1 MKFRPY
7 FTMELVQK
15 LMKNNYKYLIYSPLT
30 EKILTECPCISL
42 LDFLKISQKPR
53 RKAENPNSEIKVLRM
68 ALCCPIPSFRSLVV
82 TNKHCC
88 EPGGWSWSVN
98 MSTMS
103 TATLTLFSPRNCSVL
118 SIVASCRQSDECM
131 GPSHRGDKA
140 YT

>member
-1 MKFRPY
+1 MDIYESQIVSKNVSYKEEKVFSICLSY
-7 FTMELVQK
+7 FT
-15 LMKNNYKYLIYSPLT
+15 
-30 EKILTECPCISL
+30 
-42 LDFLKISQKPR
+42 FRFSQNLSKAKEE
-53 RKAENPNSEIKVLRM
+53 RKAENPNSEIKVLIM
-68 ALCCPIPSFRSLVV
+68 ALFCPIPSFRSLVV